1 MSGLINET
9 DRNAILEDALTA
21 IELLKAIVNECEH
34 AFPHGYYV
42 KDKAERARR
51 RIAYILNNVSEE
63 EE

>member
-9 DRNAILEDALTA
+9 DRNAILENALTA
-21 IELLKAIVNECEH
+21 IELLKAIVNECEYT
-34 AFPHGYYV
+34 FPHGYYV

-51 RIAYILNNVSEE
+51 RIAYILDNVSEE